1 MLASPSDDLRLSV
14 VVPTLNEAPC
24 IATVLEGLL
33 VQDGIDELLVV
44 DGGSADGTVEI
55 VEGLGVQLH
64 HQQSRGLGHGLHEGF
79 AVATGDV
86 LCVVDADGSHDWRE
100 IPRMR
105 AVLAEGYDYVLAS
118 RYTGPFRFRGPHRWP
133 WSTSEDDSWLHEWG
147 NLGFVAM
154 AKMLHG
160 LPLSDVMMGFQMV
173 RREALE
179 AIGLVEQ
186 GQCFDAELKIKLHRA
201 GYRLAEISAIEPKRI
216 GGEAKLTVWKDG
228 PDVLRVIL
236 KEWVKGGFRR
246 VKPTR

>member
-1 MLASPSDDLRLSV
+1 MATKQEDGLRLSV
-14 VVPTLNEAPC
+14 VVPTLDEAPC
-24 IATVLEGLL
+24 IGTVLDGLMK
-33 VQDGIDELLVV
+33 QEGIDELMVV
-44 DGGSADGTVEI
+44 DGGSKDGTIEI
-55 VEGLGVQLH
+55 VESMGVTLH
-64 HQQSRGLGHGLHEGF
+64 RQQSRGLGHGLHEAF
-79 AVATGDV
+79 AIASGDV

-105 AVLAEGYDYVLAS
+105 AMMAEGYDYVLAS
-118 RYTGPFRFRGPHRWP
+118 RYSGPFRFRGPHRWP

-147 NLGFVAM
+147 NLGFVALCRT
-154 AKMLHG
+154 LHG

-173 RREALE
+173 RREALD

-201 GYRLAEISAIEPKRI
+201 GYRLGEISAVEPKRI
-216 GGEAKLTVWKDG
+216 GGEAKLSAWVDG

-246 VKPTR
+246 VKARR

>member
-1 MLASPSDDLRLSV
+1 MSMSPPDNLRLSV

-24 IATVLEGLL
+24 ISTVLTGLL
-33 VQDGIDELLVV
+33 SQAGVDELMVV
-44 DGGSADGTVEI
+44 DGGSTDGTIEI
-55 VEGLGVQLH
+55 VESMGVQLH
-64 HQQSRGLGHGLHEGF
+64 RQQSRGLGHGLHEAF
-79 AVATGDV
+79 DVASGDV

-100 IPRMR
+100 IPKMR
-105 AVLAEGYDYVLAS
+105 AMIADGHDYVLAS
-118 RYTGPFRFRGPHRWP
+118 RYVGPFRFRGPHR

-147 NLGFVAM
+147 NLGFVALCR
-154 AKMLHG
+154 ALHG

-201 GYRLAEISAIEPKRI
+201 GYRLGEISAIEPKRI

-236 KEWVKGGFRR
+236 KEWVQGGFRR
-246 VKPTR
+246 IKPRD

>member
-1 MLASPSDDLRLSV
+1 MSMSPTDDLRLSV

-24 IATVLEGLL
+24 IETVLVGLL
-33 VQDGIDELLVV
+33 SQAGIDELLVV
-44 DGGSADGTVEI
+44 DGGSTDGTIDI
-55 VEGLGVQLH
+55 VDAMGVRLH
-64 HQQSRGLGHGLHEGF
+64 RQESRGLGHGLHEAF
-79 AVATGDV
+79 ALASGDV

-105 AVLAEGYDYVLAS
+105 AMIVEGYDYVLAS
-118 RYTGPFRFRGPHRWP
+118 RYVGPFRFRGPHRWP

-147 NLGFVAM
+147 NLGFVALCR
-154 AKMLHG
+154 ALPG

-201 GYRLAEISAIEPKRI
+201 GYRLGEISAIEPKRI

-236 KEWVKGGFRR
+236 KEWVRGGFRR
-246 VKPTR
+246 IPPR